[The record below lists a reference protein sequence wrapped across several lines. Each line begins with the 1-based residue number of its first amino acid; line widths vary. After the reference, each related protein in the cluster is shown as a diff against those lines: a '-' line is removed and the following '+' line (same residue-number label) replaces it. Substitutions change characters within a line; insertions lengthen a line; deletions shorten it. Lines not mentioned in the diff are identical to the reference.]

1 MLLLSEIFDFSVI
14 DENALIIAFVGWTI
28 VLIALILLF
37 LIFNNLPALIYYK
50 SRKEQRKERK
60 AAIKN
65 ADAENTIIEKPQEV
79 SGELNAAISMALYMY
94 FNDLHDE
101 ESNVLTIKH
110 SCKTASPWGSKVHG
124 VMQNQLT
131 KQ

>member
-1 MLLLSEIFDFSVI
+1 MLLLSEMFDFSVI

-65 ADAENTIIEKPQEV
+65 ADAEHPAIEIQQEV

>member
-1 MLLLSEIFDFSVI
+1 MLLLSELFDFSVI
-14 DENALIIAFVGWTI
+14 DENALIIAFVGWSI
-28 VLIALILLF
+28 VLISLILLF

-50 SRKEQRKERK
+50 SRKDQRKERK
-60 AAIKN
+60 AAAKN
-65 ADAENTIIEKPQEV
+65 ADVEKNEIKKPQEV

-124 VMQNQLT
+124 VMQNQL
-131 KQ
+131 KNQ